1 MVNGKPAPK
10 QVGAPPSNG
19 RAQPAACR
27 ALDEFEGAI
36 IDSLDLDGLDDL
48 LVEHLETTRSDRD
61 KADRC
66 HG

>member
-1 MVNGKPAPK
+1 MVNGKPAS
-10 QVGAPPSNG
+10 GAGGQPPVKA
-19 RAQPAACR
+19 RTQPAACR

-48 LVEHLETTRSDRD
+48 LVEHLDTTRSDRD
-61 KADRC
+61 KADRV